1 MADEKIFTARL
12 TQSNGEDIVLEG
24 DESKVKA
31 ALIALGELFLS
42 NDAIMSEQIDMVV
55 DIGEYLLDPTNKN
68 VPPEHLAMA
77 TKIFTVAEE
86 YGDPRATDFLSCV
99 QKNPLV
105 AEAMWLRAADR
116 NAPCPVDNLK
126 NDYAEQATYWRK
138 KIAEAEGKPFDGD
151 APSDSDILTSDRMK
165 FIDVYRRALSGDVD
179 AMKLCLDFCAEE
191 AAYWGKRNP

>member
-1 MADEKIFTARL
+1 MTDTKNFKAIL
-12 TQSNGEDIVLEG
+12 TRNNGEDIILEG

-31 ALIALGELFLS
+31 ALMALGELFLS
-42 NDAIMSEQIDMVV
+42 NDAILSEQIDMVV

-86 YGDPRATDFLSCV
+86 YGDPRATDLLSCV

-126 NDYAEQATYWRK
+126 EDYTEQAAYWRK
-138 KIAEAEGKPFDGD
+138 KIADAEGKTFDGE
-151 APSDSDILTSDRMK
+151 APSDSEIFLSERMK
-165 FIDVYRRALSGDVD
+165 FIDIYRRALSGDVD
-179 AMKLCLDFCAEE
+179 AMKLCLDFCEEE
-191 AAYWGKRNP
+191 AAYWDKRNP

>member
-1 MADEKIFTARL
+1 MADEKKFMARL
-12 TQSNGEDIVLEG
+12 TRNDGEDIILEG

-31 ALIALGELFLS
+31 ALMALGELFLS
-42 NDAIMSEQIDMVV
+42 NDAIMSEQLDMVV
-55 DIGEYLLDPTNKN
+55 DIGEELFGMSKE

-77 TKIFTVAEE
+77 TRIFTAAEE
-86 YGDPRATDFLSCV
+86 YGDPRASDFLSCV

-105 AEAMWLRAADR
+105 EEAMWLRAADR

-126 NDYAEQATYWRK
+126 EDYKEQAAYWRK
-138 KIAEAEGKPFDGD
+138 KIADAEGKPFDGE

-165 FIDVYRRALSGDVD
+165 FFDIYRRALSGDLD
-179 AMKLCLDFCAEE
+179 AMKLCLDFCEEE